1 VSRDRRK
8 FKKAQTLG
16 ENKTL
21 KRGIMFRDMVIGA
34 QSKELV
40 YVMYARI
47 WEAIFQAAVLKCMEK
62 FAGQLYTETTPQ
74 RRQRKRHCAAITEED
89 RTNDHTDTTD
99 RVTQRRQ
106 AGKRGA

>member
-1 VSRDRRK
+1 MTSAARKLGVARDRRK
-8 FKKAQTLG
+8 YKKAQTLG

-21 KRGIMFRDMVIGA
+21 KRGIIFRDMVIGA

-62 FAGQLYTETTPQ
+62 FAGQLYTEVEVATQCHPTPPPLNNVSESG
-74 RRQRKRHCAAITEED
+74 I
-89 RTNDHTDTTD
+89 
-99 RVTQRRQ
+99 VLL
-106 AGKRGA
+106 